1 MTAFGGHMWRPK
13 ASTGESMRGGFPS
26 HWGGG
31 GAGGHPRENFEFVHA
46 QVNSEAISMNSTIQ
60 HIKHSNSI

>member
-13 ASTGESMRGGFPS
+13 ASTGGGYERGFPLS
-26 HWGGG
+26 GGG
-31 GAGGHPRENFEFVHA
+31 GFGGTPRENFEFVHA
-46 QVNSEAISMNSTIQ
+46 QVNSEAISMNSTIR

>member
-13 ASTGESMRGGFPS
+13 ASTGESMRGVSPLIG
-26 HWGGG
+26 GGG
-31 GAGGHPRENFEFVHA
+31 GAGVHPRENFEFVHA
-46 QVNSEAISMNSTIQ
+46 QVNSEAISMNSTIK

>member
-13 ASTGESMRGGFPS
+13 ASRGGEYERGFTPLI
-26 HWGGG
+26 WGVR
-31 GAGGHPRENFEFVHA
+31 GATPRENFEFVHA
-46 QVNSEAISMNSTIQ
+46 QVNSEAISMNSTIT